1 MDKTEEETEP
11 KISELVAA
19 GYDDSMCRDLLYAMR
34 GSTVEEI
41 KRAQLDCIIS
51 DGYVGICPRCHDSLV
66 LSQLLLCDYLEE
78 QDGEFDQLDR
88 ATQLTRI
95 AEICGVD
102 IEGRIRYLRLRSG
115 DKSFLLCAKCARQ
128 VEVSEGE
135 DESIEEWPVEQG
147 CS

>member
-19 GYDDSMCRDLLYAMR
+19 GYDDSMCRDLMDVMR

-41 KRAQLDCIIS
+41 KRAQLDCAFS
-51 DGYVGICPRCHDSLV
+51 NGYVSICPRCHDSLV
-66 LSQLLLCDYLEE
+66 LSQLLLGDYLEE
-78 QDGEFDQLDR
+78 MAVNDAVDR

-102 IEGRIRYLRLRSG
+102 IEGRFRYMR
-115 DKSFLLCAKCARQ
+115 DTKEAFLLCAKCA
-128 VEVSEGE
+128 EKLKI
-135 DESIEEWPVEQG
+135 DDYLESIEEWPVEQG
-147 CS
+147 SS

>member
-19 GYDDSMCRDLLYAMR
+19 GYDDSMCRDLMDVMR

-41 KRAQLDCIIS
+41 KRAQLDCAFS
-51 DGYVGICPRCHDSLV
+51 NGYVSICPRCHDSLV
-66 LSQLLLCDYLEE
+66 LSQLLLGDYLEE
-78 QDGEFDQLDR
+78 MAVNNAVDR

-102 IEGRIRYLRLRSG
+102 IEGRFRYMR
-115 DKSFLLCAKCARQ
+115 DTKEAFLLCAKCA
-128 VEVSEGE
+128 EKLKI
-135 DESIEEWPVEQG
+135 DDYLESIEEWPVEQG
-147 CS
+147 SS